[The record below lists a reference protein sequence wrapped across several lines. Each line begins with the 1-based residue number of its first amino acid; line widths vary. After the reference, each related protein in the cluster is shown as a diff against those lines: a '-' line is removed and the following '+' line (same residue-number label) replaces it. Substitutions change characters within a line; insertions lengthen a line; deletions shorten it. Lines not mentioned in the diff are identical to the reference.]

1 MNQEFNISL
10 AIFLLRTVTG
20 ILFMFQGY
28 DKIFN
33 IKIDS
38 VVKTFSES
46 VKSSL
51 IPGSLLRPMVYISS
65 YIEMI
70 CGSLLMIGLFREY
83 SLFFLSLD
91 LIFVAFAFSSIKA
104 MWDMHFY
111 LPRIVFISALLLLPV
126 ESDRWC
132 LDALIFS

>member
-1 MNQEFNISL
+1 MSQEFNISL

-104 MWDMHFY
+104 MWD
-111 LPRIVFISALLLLPV
+111 
-126 ESDRWC
+126 
-132 LDALIFS
+132 